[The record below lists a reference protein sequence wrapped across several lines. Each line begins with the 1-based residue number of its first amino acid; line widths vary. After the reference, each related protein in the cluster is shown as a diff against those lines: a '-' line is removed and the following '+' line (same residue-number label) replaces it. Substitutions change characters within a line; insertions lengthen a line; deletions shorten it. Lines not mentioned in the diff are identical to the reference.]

1 MKQEIIIIY
10 NPSSG
15 KKRRINL
22 PDYVSKYL
30 DFEKFEPQ
38 IWTSESSEHML
49 RLAEKAA
56 MSSVEIVV
64 AAGGDGTVNAVAS
77 MLVNTDKKLY
87 VFPLGSGNG
96 FARHFN
102 IPVSLS
108 KSIQALSNKHLLSEI
123 DCAKVNNHH
132 FTNVA
137 GVGFDAHISQLFA
150 NNTKRGFW
158 GYFKAIIKEL
168 NYKPKV
174 YKVETLEETWEG
186 SAFLISVAN
195 CTQWG
200 NNVFIAPMANPKDG
214 KLDLVVLK
222 NFNLFQVPAILY
234 QLLTKKVKTGTYFK
248 TITSSQISISC
259 QSHEPIHTDG
269 EALNSY
275 KELDYRV
282 EGKLNVIGF

>member
-22 PDYVSKYL
+22 PDYVSKHL

-56 MSSVEIVV
+56 MSNVEIVV

-77 MLVNTDKKLY
+77 KLVNTNKKLY

-108 KSIQALSNKHLLSEI
+108 KSIQALTNRHIFSEI
-123 DCAKVNNHH
+123 DCAKVNEHH

-200 NNVFIAPMANPKDG
+200 NNVFIAPHANPKDG

-222 NFNLFQVPAILY
+222 NFNLFQVPAILH
-234 QLLTKKVKTGTYFK
+234 QLLTRKVKTGAYFK
-248 TITSSQISISC
+248 TITSSQVSISC
-259 QSHEPIHTDG
+259 QSPEPIHTDG

-275 KELDYRV
+275 KDLAFKV
-282 EGKLNVIGF
+282 EGKLIVIGF